1 MYHLCLSQYWDT
13 TTKTCAQKKSYNA
26 ACVFSTNPVLD
37 QCDTDLSCSIS
48 KCKKTA
54 GSNCTSND
62 ECSSFSCL
70 AGKCMSLINDTV
82 ILSSDNQMK
91 LVNLIG
97 RPDKIFRLCY
107 RASRDGWRGQDFHDH
122 CNYIPN
128 TLTVI
133 RATTGSIFGGF
144 INGRWDSRSL
154 YISDPYSYIYTL
166 TNPSNSSAVMKMKN
180 ADGANAF
187 HTPDSYGETF

>member
-1 MYHLCLSQYWDT
+1 
-13 TTKTCAQKKSYNA
+13 
-26 ACVFSTNPVLD
+26 
-37 QCDTDLSCSIS
+37 
-48 KCKKTA
+48 
-54 GSNCTSND
+54 
-62 ECSSFSCL
+62 
-70 AGKCMSLINDTV
+70 MSLINDTV

-187 HTPDSYGETF
+187 HTPDSYGETL